1 MKQHYFVVSWDQD
14 NGWQIDN
21 AVADAVLDGTIWDTD
36 EQKWQI
42 CDDTCVKQDDKCSTE
57 LARILKAANK

>member
-1 MKQHYFVVSWDQD
+1 MKQHYFVVSWDHE
-14 NGWQIDN
+14 NGWQLDN

-36 EQKWQI
+36 QQEWQI
-42 CDDTCVKQDDKCSTE
+42 CDDTCVKQDDKCSAE